1 MIRIILPV
9 HLRVLAGISEKEI
22 QLPVD
27 APVTT
32 ARILDAVEQKYPN
45 LKGTI
50 RDHGTLK
57 RRPMIRFYAC
67 QEDLSHD
74 SPDTPL
80 PEKIAA
86 GTEPFYVVAAIAGG

>member
-22 QLPVD
+22 SLPVE
-27 APVTT
+27 APVTI

-50 RDHGTLK
+50 RDHGTTK
-57 RRPMIRFYAC
+57 RRAMIRFYAC
-67 QEDLSHD
+67 NEDLSHD

-80 PEKIAA
+80 PEKIAD
-86 GTEPFYVVAAIAGG
+86 GREPFYIVAAIAGG